1 MTTVP
6 GQLGKDLKTQ
16 NKPGNIE
23 SIKVFCRFRPFNEKF
38 EPISS
43 QCVEFQGDQ
52 QVNFTG
58 LDSTKTFMFD
68 RVFQCDTS
76 QETVFDVSAR
86 HVLTQFLAGCNGTIF
101 CYGQTG
107 AGKSYT
113 MTGPSIDSFTDKG
126 LMPRV
131 FNYLFDQLS
140 AESQQEI
147 FTHSVSCS
155 FFEIYMERIRDLLAD
170 ESAPQSPAAPLN
182 QPSFVLPSSIS
193 YGGNINANLPIGPSN
208 LQIRESKERGVYVEN
223 LTTYRVYSAADL
235 LQYLKKGNT
244 NRITAATNMNDTS
257 SRSHSVLNISLE
269 TEDKLSGAKRK
280 SQLYLIDL
288 AGSEKASKTGAEGI
302 RLDEARLINLSLS
315 TLGNVISALS
325 EGKSKH
331 VPYRDSKLTRILQD
345 SLGGTSSTSL
355 IICCSPS
362 KYNEIETLST
372 LRFGER
378 AKNVKNKIAMNQEF
392 GMKQLKAM
400 LEKANAEIAR
410 LNSVIANMVE
420 ASHMVTE
427 SIMEHSVLEK
437 STVGDG
443 MSSVAGMLMSK
454 TTALPFTNDETP
466 KKDDSAGEKSGFSSY
481 EAKAAA
487 EITHANELNRIIL
500 TMTSLDEL
508 RNIIIETNQ
517 KYVKTLGESL
527 QAINQMYVVRE
538 ERNSLRSEI
547 KEQVAEIDHLKEV
560 ISDAK
565 AEVDIGE
572 QKYNE
577 LRAQYDSLA
586 ISLESIKI
594 EKDDILRKLR
604 VSEEKCKALGEA
616 VETANAS
623 IAEATLSMIQTTP
636 SIVVSSPRLSLPYQI
651 GGMNG
656 TDVATTTTTATATAT
671 GVESNSNTHTE
682 PANTKS
688 ALKSARTR
696 LAQHNSVVFD
706 DTVFFPGEDS
716 ISLGESCT
724 SLDTLYELKNILT
737 KDTISDADKI
747 RYYPVL
753 KSEFINKQ
761 VQVQKLVKA
770 LASNAFTIVEAELQA
785 ATMEERISVLCNNA
799 KIVKQY
805 KHLDKTVKL
814 QAADLLRMAEK
825 VAELEIDHKLA
836 AAEIAEL
843 RTNNSYL
850 LDQLTNTRTSV
861 NRIVKYKDD
870 IINILRGKMEAQ
882 SNILDGLSENPSV
895 AGNKVS
901 LYSIT
906 RGGTILANG
915 ELFTKLKEG
924 DHDSGFGFIDCNG
937 QYTIAQGLQYFKT
950 LPYSNDGPELS
961 LPEIHGLSVLLPNE
975 MKPILTVGS
984 SKFANPSLI
993 CRKGRYS
1000 SK

>member
-1 MTTVP
+1 MTTTP
-6 GQLGKDLKTQ
+6 GQLVKDLKTP

-23 SIKVFCRFRPFNEKF
+23 SVRVFCRFRPFNEKF
-38 EPISS
+38 EPISNP
-43 QCVEFQGDQ
+43 CVEFQGDQ

-58 LDSTKTFMFD
+58 LDTTKTFMFD
-68 RVFQCDTS
+68 RVFQCDTT

-113 MTGPSIDSFTDKG
+113 MTGPSIDSFADKG

-140 AESQQEI
+140 TESQQEI
-147 FTHSVSCS
+147 FTHVVKCS
-155 FFEIYMERIRDLLAD
+155 FFEIYMERIRDLLA
-170 ESAPQSPAAPLN
+170 EEAVPQSPATPFT

-193 YGGNINANLPIGPSN
+193 YGGNVNANLPVGPSN
-208 LQIRESKERGVYVEN
+208 LQIRESKEKGVYVEN
-223 LTTYRVYSAADL
+223 LTTYKVDSAEEL
-235 LQYLKKGNT
+235 LQYLKKGNA

-269 TEDKLSGAKRK
+269 TEDKLSGAKRR

-325 EGKSKH
+325 EGRSKH
-331 VPYRDSKLTRILQD
+331 IPYRDSKLTRILQD

-392 GMKQLKAM
+392 GLKQLKAM

-427 SIMEHSVLEK
+427 SIMERSVLEK
-437 STVGDG
+437 SVVGDG
-443 MSSVAGMLMSK
+443 GPSIAGMLMSR
-454 TTALPFTNDETP
+454 TAAPPLTSEEASGKEENTGDR
-466 KKDDSAGEKSGFSSY
+466 GGFSSY
-481 EAKAAA
+481 EAKAAV

-508 RNIIIETNQ
+508 RNIVIETNQ
-517 KYVKTLGESL
+517 KYVKALGESL
-527 QAINQMYVVRE
+527 QAINQMYVIRE
-538 ERNSLRSEI
+538 ERNTLRSEL
-547 KEQVAEIDHLKEV
+547 KEQAAEIEHLKSMV
-560 ISDAK
+560 SDTR
-565 AEVDIGE
+565 AEVEFGE
-572 QKYNE
+572 QKCSE

-586 ISLESIKI
+586 ISLESLKI
-594 EKDDILRKLR
+594 EKADILRKLQ

-623 IAEATLSMIQTTP
+623 IAEATLSMVQATP
-636 SIVVSSPRLSLPYQI
+636 SIAVSSPRLSLPYQI
-651 GGMNG
+651 GGVDGAETGHG
-656 TDVATTTTTATATAT
+656 T
-671 GVESNSNTHTE
+671 NTHKEADSVSTK
-682 PANTKS
+682 PAIKP
-688 ALKSARTR
+688 ARTK
-696 LAQHNSVVFD
+696 LGQHNSVMFD
-706 DTVFFPGEDS
+706 ETVFFQEEDS
-716 ISLGESCT
+716 ISLEESG
-724 SLDTLYELKNILT
+724 SSSDILHNLKNILA
-737 KDTISDADKI
+737 KDNVSDEDKI
-747 RYYPVL
+747 RYYHPL
-753 KSEFINKQ
+753 RSELINKQ
-761 VQVQKLVKA
+761 TQVQKLVKA
-770 LASNAFTIVEAELQA
+770 LASNAFTILEAELQA
-785 ATMEERISVLCNNA
+785 ATMEERVSVLCNNA
-799 KIVKQY
+799 KILKQY
-805 KHLDKTVKL
+805 KYLDKTVKL
-814 QAADLLRMAEK
+814 QAADLLHMAEK
-825 VAELEIDHKLA
+825 VTELEISNKLA
-836 AAEIAEL
+836 FAEIAEL
-843 RTNNSYL
+843 KTNNTYL
-850 LDQLTNTRTSV
+850 LDQLTNTRASV

-870 IINILRGKMEAQ
+870 MINILRGKIEAQ
-882 SNILDGLSENPSV
+882 SSILDGLGENPSV

-901 LYSIT
+901 LYSVT
-906 RGGTILANG
+906 RDGVILANG
-915 ELFTKLKEG
+915 ELFTKQKEG
-924 DHDSGFGFIDCNG
+924 DYENGLGFMDCNG

-950 LPYSNDGPELS
+950 LPYSNEGPELS
-961 LPEIHGLSVLLPNE
+961 LPEIHCLSVLLPNE
-975 MKPILTVGS
+975 MKPVLTVGS
-984 SKFANPSLI
+984 SRFANPSLI
-993 CRKGRYS
+993 ARKGRYAT
-1000 SK
+1000 K

>member
-1 MTTVP
+1 MAATP
-6 GQLGKDLKTQ
+6 GHLTKDTKTP

-23 SIKVFCRFRPFNEKF
+23 SVKVFCRFRPFNEKF
-38 EPISS
+38 EPISNP
-43 QCVEFQGDQ
+43 CVEFQGDQ

-68 RVFQCDTS
+68 RVFQCDTT

-147 FTHSVSCS
+147 FTHVVKCS
-155 FFEIYMERIRDLLAD
+155 FFEIYMERIRDLLA
-170 ESAPQSPAAPLN
+170 EEPGPQSPATPFT

-193 YGGNINANLPIGPSN
+193 YGGNVNANLPVGPSN
-208 LQIRESKERGVYVEN
+208 LQIRESKEKGVYVEN
-223 LTTYRVYSAADL
+223 LTAYRVDSATEL
-235 LQYLKKGNT
+235 LQYLKKGNA
-244 NRITAATNMNDTS
+244 NRVTAATNMNDTS
-257 SRSHSVLNISLE
+257 SRSHSVLNIFLE
-269 TEDKLSGAKRK
+269 TEDRLSGAKRR

-325 EGKSKH
+325 EGRSKH

-392 GMKQLKAM
+392 GLKQLKAM

-427 SIMEHSVLEK
+427 SIMERSILEK
-437 STVGDG
+437 SVVGDG
-443 MSSVAGMLMSK
+443 APSVAGMLVSR
-454 TTALPFTNDETP
+454 TTTLPLTNDETP
-466 KKDDSAGEKSGFSSY
+466 AKEDSAGDRGGFSSY
-481 EAKAAA
+481 EAKAAV

-508 RNIIIETNQ
+508 RNIVIETNQ

-538 ERNSLRSEI
+538 ERNSLRSEL
-547 KEQVAEIDHLKEV
+547 KEQAAEIDHLKGV
-560 ISDAK
+560 ISDTK
-565 AEVDIGE
+565 AELDFGE

-586 ISLESIKI
+586 ISLESLNI
-594 EKDDILRKLR
+594 EKADILRKLQ

-616 VETANAS
+616 VETANAN
-623 IAEATLSMIQTTP
+623 IAEAALSMVQPTP
-636 SIVVSSPRLSLPYQI
+636 SIVVSSPRLSLPYQV
-651 GGMNG
+651 G
-656 TDVATTTTTATATAT
+656 DVG
-671 GVESNSNTHTE
+671 GVEMDSGNI
-682 PANTKS
+682 KS
-688 ALKSARTR
+688 AMKSAKTK
-696 LAQHNSVVFD
+696 LGQHNSVMFD
-706 DTVFFPGEDS
+706 ETIFSQDEDS
-716 ISLGESCT
+716 ISLGESGSVQVT
-724 SLDTLYELKNILT
+724 SHNLKNILS
-737 KDTISDADKI
+737 KDNVSNEDKI
-747 RYYPVL
+747 RYYQL
-753 KSEFINKQ
+753 LRNELINKQ
-761 VQVQKLVKA
+761 TQVQKLVKA

-785 ATMEERISVLCNNA
+785 ATMEERISALCNNA
-799 KIVKQY
+799 KILKQY
-805 KHLDKTVKL
+805 KYLDKTIKL
-814 QAADLLRMAEK
+814 QAADLLHMAEK
-825 VAELEIDHKLA
+825 VTELELSNKLA
-836 AAEIAEL
+836 SAEIAEL
-843 RTNNSYL
+843 KTNNTYL

-861 NRIVKYKDD
+861 NRIIKYKDD
-870 IINILRGKMEAQ
+870 MINILRGKIEAQ
-882 SNILDGLSENPSV
+882 NNILDGLGENPSV
-895 AGNKVS
+895 AGNRVS
-901 LYSIT
+901 LYSVT
-906 RGGTILANG
+906 RKGTILANG
-915 ELFTKLKEG
+915 ELFTKQKHEEC
-924 DHDSGFGFIDCNG
+924 DSGLGFIDCNG
-937 QYTIAQGLQYFKT
+937 QYTIAQGFQYFKT
-950 LPYSNDGPELS
+950 MPYSNDGPELS
-961 LPEIHGLSVLLPNE
+961 LPEIHGLSVLLPGE
-975 MKPILTVGS
+975 MKPVLTVGS
-984 SKFANPSLI
+984 SRFANPSLI

>member
-1 MTTVP
+1 MATTP
-6 GQLGKDLKTQ
+6 GQPGKDLKTP

-23 SIKVFCRFRPFNEKF
+23 SVKVFCRFRPFNEKF
-38 EPISS
+38 EPISNP
-43 QCVEFQGDQ
+43 CVEFQGDQ

-113 MTGPSIDSFTDKG
+113 MTGPSIDSFADKG

-131 FNYLFDQLS
+131 FNYLFDQLT

-147 FTHSVSCS
+147 FTHVVKCS

-170 ESAPQSPAAPLN
+170 ESVPQSPATPFT

-193 YGGNINANLPIGPSN
+193 YGGNINANLPVGPSN
-208 LQIRESKERGVYVEN
+208 LQIRESKEKGVYVEN
-223 LTTYRVYSAADL
+223 LTAYRVDSAADL
-235 LQYLKKGNT
+235 LQYLKKGNA
-244 NRITAATNMNDTS
+244 NRVTAATNMNDTS

-269 TEDKLSGAKRK
+269 TEDKLSGAKRR

-437 STVGDG
+437 SVVGDG
-443 MSSVAGMLMSK
+443 MPSIAGMLMSK
-454 TTALPFTNDETP
+454 TAALPLTSDETP
-466 KKDDSAGEKSGFSSY
+466 GKDDGAGDRGGFSSY
-481 EAKAAA
+481 EARAAV

-508 RNIIIETNQ
+508 RNIIIDTNQ

-538 ERNSLRSEI
+538 ERNNLRAEL
-547 KEQVAEIDHLKEV
+547 KEQAAEVDHLKGV
-560 ISDAK
+560 ISDTK
-565 AEVDIGE
+565 TELDFGE

-586 ISLESIKI
+586 ISLESLKI
-594 EKDDILRKLR
+594 EKADILRKLQ

-651 GGMNG
+651 GGIADVDTG
-656 TDVATTTTTATATAT
+656 TGTATDTRVNPSAQA
-671 GVESNSNTHTE
+671 E
-682 PANTKS
+682 PATIKP
-688 ALKSARTR
+688 AMKPARTK
-696 LAQHNSVVFD
+696 LSQHNSVMFD
-706 DTVFFPGEDS
+706 DTVFFQEEES
-716 ISLGESCT
+716 VSLGESG
-724 SLDTLYELKNILT
+724 SFPDAWHDLKRILA
-737 KDTISDADKI
+737 KDIVSDEDKI
-747 RYYPVL
+747 RYYPAL
-753 KSEFINKQ
+753 KSELINKQ
-761 VQVQKLVKA
+761 TQVQKLVKA
-770 LASNAFTIVEAELQA
+770 LASNAFTILEAELQA
-785 ATMEERISVLCNNA
+785 VTMEERVSVLCNNA
-799 KIVKQY
+799 KILKQY
-805 KHLDKTVKL
+805 KYLDKTVKL
-814 QAADLLRMAEK
+814 QAADLLCMAEK
-825 VAELEIDHKLA
+825 VTELEISNKLA

-843 RTNNSYL
+843 KTSNTYL
-850 LDQLTNTRTSV
+850 LDQLTSTRASV

-870 IINILRGKMEAQ
+870 MINILRGKMEAQ
-882 SNILDGLSENPSV
+882 SSILDGLSENPSI

-901 LYSIT
+901 LYSVT
-906 RGGTILANG
+906 RAGVILANG
-915 ELFTKLKEG
+915 ELFTKQNDGEHEG
-924 DHDSGFGFIDCNG
+924 GFGFIDCNG

-961 LPEIHGLSVLLPNE
+961 LPKIHGLSVLLPNE
-975 MKPILTVGS
+975 MKPALTVGS
-984 SKFANPSLI
+984 SRFANPSLI

-1000 SK
+1000 TK